1 MANRKVVPGFIVLL
15 LSPPSFTSFFV
26 LFVLSVHYDGHYDQ
40 DNNSWPPEAQ
50 KLHDYLSSHTC
61 SFDHFVRI
69 HFCPSRLCRSSSGG
83 RPDTSRSFWPA
94 SLGQGQ
100 TGSHPGRHWQANQGH
115 HHKSCWSRCSNC
127 ILHIL
132 SPLKVFYCLN
142 QRSKEFTK
150 LSSNLFMNSYSAKAS
165 ASDSSSYCWRATWSS
180 ASSHASL

>member
-83 RPDTSRSFWPA
+83 RPATSRSFWPA
-94 SLGQGQ
+94 SSAGLTWPRPDRLPPRPPLAGQPRPPSQ
-100 TGSHPGRHWQANQGH
+100 ELL
-115 HHKSCWSRCSNC
+115 KSLSQ
-127 ILHIL
+127 LH
-132 SPLKVFYCLN
+132 S
-142 QRSKEFTK
+142 
-150 LSSNLFMNSYSAKAS
+150 SYS
-165 ASDSSSYCWRATWSS
+165 
-180 ASSHASL
+180 

>member
-83 RPDTSRSFWPA
+83 RPATSRSFWPA
-94 SLGQGQ
+94 SLTWPRPDRLPPRPPLAGQPRPPSQ
-100 TGSHPGRHWQANQGH
+100 ESL
-115 HHKSCWSRCSNC
+115 KSLSQ
-127 ILHIL
+127 LH
-132 SPLKVFYCLN
+132 S
-142 QRSKEFTK
+142 
-150 LSSNLFMNSYSAKAS
+150 SYS
-165 ASDSSSYCWRATWSS
+165 
-180 ASSHASL
+180 